1 MVCVM
6 KKDKKRGYVRQFT
19 VADAILELITIIGF
33 TISATLWF
41 ASGVF
46 WIGVIQAL
54 VVLLCSLLMIS
65 KIYDVIK
72 GVQNV

>member
-1 MVCVM
+1 M
-6 KKDKKRGYVRQFT
+6 KKDKKKGYVNWKQFT
-19 VADAILELITIIGF
+19 VADAILKLITIISF

-41 ASGVF
+41 ANGEIL
-46 WIGVIQAL
+46 IGIIQAL

>member
-1 MVCVM
+1 M
-6 KKDKKRGYVRQFT
+6 KKDKKRGYVGQFT
-19 VADAILELITIIGF
+19 VADAILKLITIIGF
-33 TISATLWF
+33 TISATLWL
-41 ASGVF
+41 ANGEVL
-46 WIGVIQAL
+46 IGVIQAS

>member
-1 MVCVM
+1 M
-6 KKDKKRGYVRQFT
+6 KKDKKKGYVRQFT
-19 VADAILELITIIGF
+19 VADAILKLITIISF

-41 ASGVF
+41 ANGEVL
-46 WIGVIQAL
+46 IGMIQSS

>member
-1 MVCVM
+1 M
-6 KKDKKRGYVRQFT
+6 KKDKKKGDVRQFT
-19 VADAILELITIIGF
+19 VADAVLDLITIICF

-41 ASGVF
+41 AKGEF
-46 WIGVIQAL
+46 CIGVIQAL